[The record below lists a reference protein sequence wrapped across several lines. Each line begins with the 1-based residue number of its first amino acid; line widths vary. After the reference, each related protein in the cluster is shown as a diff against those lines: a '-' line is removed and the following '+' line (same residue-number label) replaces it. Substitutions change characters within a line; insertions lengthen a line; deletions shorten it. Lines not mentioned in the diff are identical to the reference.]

1 MKRFISII
9 CCIMFIGVASMS
21 FAEEEQQQQSNTDKT
36 TVVVEIIQLQSQL
49 QLLNN
54 LITNLAASAKNIEDK
69 IAVLK
74 ENLKQLNI
82 EPEDTTKTLE
92 ERGSDK

>member
-1 MKRFISII
+1 
-9 CCIMFIGVASMS
+9 MFIGVASMS
-21 FAEEEQQQQSNTDKT
+21 FAIEEDSNANRTK
-36 TVVVEIIQLQSQL
+36 VAIEIIQLQSQL

-69 IAVLK
+69 ITGLK

-82 EPEDTTKTLE
+82 ESEDTTKVLE
-92 ERGSDK
+92 ERGLR

>member
-9 CCIMFIGVASMS
+9 CCVIFIGVASMS
-21 FAEEEQQQQSNTDKT
+21 FATEEDSNANRTK
-36 TVVVEIIQLQSQL
+36 VAIEIIQLQSQL

-54 LITNLAASAKNIEDK
+54 LITNLAASAKNVEDK
-69 IAVLK
+69 ITTLK

-82 EPEDTTKTLE
+82 ESEDTTKVLE
-92 ERGSDK
+92 ERGLR

>member
-9 CCIMFIGVASMS
+9 CCVIFIGVASMS
-21 FAEEEQQQQSNTDKT
+21 FAEEEESSVNRTK
-36 TVVVEIIQLQSQL
+36 VAIEIIQLQSQL

-54 LITNLAASAKNIEDK
+54 LITNLAASAKNVEDR

-82 EPEDTTKTLE
+82 ESEDTTKVLE
-92 ERGSDK
+92 ERGLR

>member
-9 CCIMFIGVASMS
+9 CCVIFIGVASMS
-21 FAEEEQQQQSNTDKT
+21 FAEEEESSVNRTK
-36 TVVVEIIQLQSQL
+36 VAIEIIQLQSQL

-54 LITNLAASAKNIEDK
+54 LITNLAASAKNVEDR

-82 EPEDTTKTLE
+82 ESEDTTKVLE
-92 ERGSDK
+92 ESGLR

>member
-1 MKRFISII
+1 ML
-9 CCIMFIGVASMS
+9 IGVASMS
-21 FAEEEQQQQSNTDKT
+21 FATEEEQQSSTNKT

-54 LITNLAASAKNIEDK
+54 IVTNLAASAKNIEDK
-69 IAVLK
+69 ITGLK

-82 EPEDTTKTLE
+82 EPEDTTKALE
-92 ERGSDK
+92 ERGLDK

>member
-21 FAEEEQQQQSNTDKT
+21 FAAEEEQSSVNRT
-36 TVVVEIIQLQSQL
+36 TVMVEIIQLQSQL

-54 LITNLAASAKNIEDK
+54 LVTNLAASAKNVEDK

-74 ENLKQLNI
+74 ENLKQLNTK
-82 EPEDTTKTLE
+82 PEDTTKVLE
-92 ERGSDK
+92 ERGLDK

>member
-9 CCIMFIGVASMS
+9 CCIMFIGTAFMS
-21 FAEEEQQQQSNTDKT
+21 FAEEEESSVDRTK
-36 TVVVEIIQLQSQL
+36 VAIEIIQLQSQL

-54 LITNLAASAKNIEDK
+54 LITNLAASAKNVEDR

-82 EPEDTTKTLE
+82 ESEDTTKVLE
-92 ERGSDK
+92 ERGLR

>member
-9 CCIMFIGVASMS
+9 CCVIFIGVASMS
-21 FAEEEQQQQSNTDKT
+21 FAEEEESSVDRTK
-36 TVVVEIIQLQSQL
+36 VAIEIIQLQSQL

-54 LITNLAASAKNIEDK
+54 LITNLAASAKNVEDR

-82 EPEDTTKTLE
+82 ESEDTTKVLE
-92 ERGSDK
+92 ERGLDK

>member
-9 CCIMFIGVASMS
+9 CCVMFIGAASVS
-21 FAEEEQQQQSNTDKT
+21 FATEEESGVDRTK
-36 TVVVEIIQLQSQL
+36 VAIEIIQLQSQL

-54 LITNLAASAKNIEDK
+54 LITNLAASAKNAEDK
-69 IAVLK
+69 ITALK

-82 EPEDTTKTLE
+82 EPEDTTKVLE
-92 ERGSDK
+92 ERGLDK

>member
-9 CCIMFIGVASMS
+9 CCVMFIGAASVS
-21 FAEEEQQQQSNTDKT
+21 FAEEEESDVDRTK
-36 TVVVEIIQLQSQL
+36 VAIEIIQLQSQL

-54 LITNLAASAKNIEDK
+54 LITNLAASAKNAEDK
-69 IAVLK
+69 ITALK

-82 EPEDTTKTLE
+82 EPEDTTKVLE
-92 ERGSDK
+92 ERGLDK

>member
-1 MKRFISII
+1 MKKLISII
-9 CCIMFIGVASMS
+9 CCIMFIGAASLS
-21 FAEEEQQQQSNTDKT
+21 FAAEEEQSSTDRTK
-36 TVVVEIIQLQSQL
+36 VAIEIIQLQSQL

-54 LITNLAASAKNIEDK
+54 LITNLAASAKNVEDK

-82 EPEDTTKTLE
+82 EPEDTTKTLQ